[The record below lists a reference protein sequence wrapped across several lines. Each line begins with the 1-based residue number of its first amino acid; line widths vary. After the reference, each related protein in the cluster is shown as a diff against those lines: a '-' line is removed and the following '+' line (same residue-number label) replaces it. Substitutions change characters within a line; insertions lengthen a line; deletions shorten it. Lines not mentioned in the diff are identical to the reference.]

1 MAGMKR
7 GLALTAVALAFSTP
21 AAAQEVEQEGV
32 IISRS
37 DDILNVRT
45 RAGDLRVAVSPST
58 RIKENR
64 SGLSGS
70 RDRGPETLI
79 PGLIIKAEG
88 HQSGGTL
95 TAEQIEYKERDW
107 RAAIASRAGTQ
118 EQFAEAASE
127 RAELKR
133 AIIEGNEYEV
143 RQEAT
148 VYFATGSS
156 AIAPQHSAAA
166 ARARP
171 GGAGR
176 RQLPDLDH
184 RLRRP
189 ARQCGGE
196 RAAEPQ
202 AGDGG
207 QQLPAPD
214 RRHPAG
220 PGALADGDGRGQSA
234 ARHGRAD
241 ERRRSPP
248 GGGAPGDSE
257 DAADA
262 VTRSTAT
269 IHLGAASTGPPP
281 FHAEGLASSAS
292 TS

>member
-7 GLALTAVALAFSTP
+7 GLALTALALTFSAP

-37 DDILNVRT
+37 DNMLNIRT

-156 AIAPQHSAAA
+156 AIAPQFQQQLRSLAQAAPGVGNYRISIIGFADPRGNAAA
-166 ARARP
+166 NERLSLKRAMAVSNYLRQTGAIQPGRVLSPTAMGEGNLPPDMAAPTSDDEARRVVVRLVTP
-171 GGAGR
+171 KT
-176 RQLPDLDH
+176 QL
-184 RLRRP
+184 
-189 ARQCGGE
+189 
-196 RAAEPQ
+196 
-202 AGDGG
+202 
-207 QQLPAPD
+207 
-214 RRHPAG
+214 
-220 PGALADGDGRGQSA
+220 
-234 ARHGRAD
+234 
-241 ERRRSPP
+241 
-248 GGGAPGDSE
+248 
-257 DAADA
+257 
-262 VTRSTAT
+262 TR
-269 IHLGAASTGPPP
+269 
-281 FHAEGLASSAS
+281 
-292 TS
+292 